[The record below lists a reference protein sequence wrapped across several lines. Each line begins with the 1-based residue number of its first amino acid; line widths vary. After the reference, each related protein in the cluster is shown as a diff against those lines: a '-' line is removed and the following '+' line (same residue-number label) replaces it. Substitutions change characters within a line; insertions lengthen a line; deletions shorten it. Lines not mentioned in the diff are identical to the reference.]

1 MYTIS
6 PEAEGRLRAIEGRV
20 DGGGA
25 LSPRLHKKGKRM
37 DPETPPVESDQ
48 DGADY
53 RAGYAAGRAGCWVPV
68 LLAWR
73 HVRAGDV
80 ILDRQERPWVVV
92 GSLGVKGGMQI
103 TARATGD
110 PVKRVV
116 DPDEQAT
123 VLMPVAEV
131 DARRVLT
138 AMGLKTRIVDRT
150 VTSA

>member
-1 MYTIS
+1 MGEAYTIS
-6 PEAEGRLRAIEGRV
+6 PEAEGKLRSIEGRV

-73 HVRAGDV
+73 HVRAGDT
-80 ILDRQERPWVVV
+80 ILDREDRPWSVTTTMIT
-92 GSLGVKGGMQI
+92 KGGI
-103 TARATGD
+103 SVTAVRLAH
-110 PVKRVV
+110 PVDRIV

-123 VLMPVAEV
+123 VLVPVAEV
-131 DARRVLT
+131 DARRALGELG
-138 AMGLKTRIVDRT
+138 ARIVDRK
-150 VTSA
+150 V